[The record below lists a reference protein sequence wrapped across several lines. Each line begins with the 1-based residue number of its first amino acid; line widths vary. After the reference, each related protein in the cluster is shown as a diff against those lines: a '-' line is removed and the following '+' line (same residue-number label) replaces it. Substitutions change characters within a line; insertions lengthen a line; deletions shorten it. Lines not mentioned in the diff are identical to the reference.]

1 MHVNVWIHKTR
12 VVAAYMTCMT
22 NDCLRF
28 QNAVSKLL
36 VSLENT
42 YTTLCRSSIHRSD
55 LRDQFFFHAAWFEYW
70 AKLSHIYAAREARH
84 LISSSETTPVSLILD
99 IKIWQ
104 TLPPAL
110 AASIHAILT
119 LTWCRHCTCSIL
131 IMCVY
136 QHHTLSSSSWFA
148 RPNQERIT
156 R

>member
-110 AASIHAILT
+110 ASCYSHPWPDAIIVPVVYTNVCVPTPYASI
-119 LTWCRHCTCSIL
+119 
-131 IMCVY
+131 V
-136 QHHTLSSSSWFA
+136 SWFA
-148 RPNQERIT
+148 RPAKSASKT